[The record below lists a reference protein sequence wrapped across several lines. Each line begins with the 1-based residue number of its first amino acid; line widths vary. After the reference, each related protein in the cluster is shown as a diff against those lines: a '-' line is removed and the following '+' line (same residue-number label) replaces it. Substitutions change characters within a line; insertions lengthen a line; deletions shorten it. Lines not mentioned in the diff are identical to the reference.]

1 MNWPDP
7 VALSPLLAHLS
18 TYGELYPA
26 EVDRAAQ
33 RWLPLLAKAGWVASL
48 DDGGAHAATNAYLA
62 LPADLSELEHQRRV
76 CFALPAYRRYLVAV
90 LAEGLVWAGQ
100 LGGLAQAGQVDYHE
114 QLEQWIAHDLAGL
127 AGEINALLDE
137 LGAGQ
142 GRMVEWPPERV
153 AACFA
158 DWHAQH
164 ESFADWDRTLLGLS
178 GIPKQLFTA
187 TLSHAAA
194 FASPHLAAVPTDMP
208 VALLPD
214 FDLTK
219 DAAGH
224 LVLPPPAFWSTARQS
239 VCSSLPFFD
248 AQGNPLYNVTQP
260 VPIIWQDV
268 LARQPYYRAVL
279 RIVIAVRFSSYGSDA
294 LALFVPDELGD
305 ARVLVGNRECGALV
319 DLLPPLVETL
329 GGRALSKPS
338 PARVGRILEH
348 WIDVG
353 AFEFKGGQVLLQ
365 ESYARTLHERRRALM
380 LLRGPA
386 REEQVRLERYL
397 KETR

>member
-33 RWLPLLAKAGWVASL
+33 RWLPLLAEAGWVASL
-48 DDGGAHAATNAYLA
+48 ADGGAYAATNAYLA

-100 LGGLAQAGQVDYHE
+100 VDYHE

-137 LGAGQ
+137 LDAGQ
-142 GRMVEWPPERV
+142 GRMVEWPSERV
-153 AACFA
+153 AACFS
-158 DWHAQH
+158 DWHTQH
-164 ESFADWDRTLLGLS
+164 ESLAAWDRTLLGLS
-178 GIPKQLFTA
+178 GTPEQLFTA
-187 TLSHAAA
+187 VLSHAAS
-194 FASPHLAAVPTDMP
+194 FASPHPAVVSSDMP

-224 LVLPPPAFWSTARQS
+224 LALPPPGSWSIARQS
-239 VCSSLPFFD
+239 VCSSLSFFD
-248 AQGNPLYNVTQP
+248 AQGDPLCDATQP
-260 VPIIWQDV
+260 VPVIWQDV
-268 LARQPYYRAVL
+268 LAQQPYYRAVL
-279 RIVIAVRFSSYGSDA
+279 RIVIAVRFSGYGSDA
-294 LALFVPDELGD
+294 LTLFVPDELGD

-319 DLLPPLVETL
+319 DLLPALVETL
-329 GGRALSKPS
+329 GYRALSRPS
-338 PARVGRILEH
+338 SAQVGHILGH

>member
-1 MNWPDP
+1 MSWPDP
-7 VALSPLLAHLS
+7 VALSLLLAHLS

-33 RWLPLLAKAGWVASL
+33 RWLPLLTEAGWVAPL
-48 DDGGAHAATNAYLA
+48 DGGAYAATNAYLA
-62 LPADLSELEHQRRV
+62 LPADLSESERLRRV
-76 CFALPAYRRYLVAV
+76 CFALLAYRRYLVAV
-90 LAEGLVWAGQ
+90 LVEGLV
-100 LGGLAQAGQVDYHE
+100 QAGQVDYHE
-114 QLEQWIAHDLAGL
+114 QLEQWVAHELAGL
-127 AGEINALLDE
+127 VGEINALLDE
-137 LGAGQ
+137 LEARHGC
-142 GRMVEWPPERV
+142 MVEWPLERV

-158 DWHAQH
+158 DWHAQY
-164 ESFADWDRTLLGLS
+164 ESFAAWDRALLGLS
-178 GIPKQLFTA
+178 GTPEQLFTA
-187 TLSHAAA
+187 VLSHAAA
-194 FASPHLAAVPTDMP
+194 FASTPPVAVSSDMA

-224 LVLPPPAFWSTARQS
+224 LALPPPGSWSTARQS

-248 AQGNPLYNVTQP
+248 AQGKPLYDATQP
-260 VPIIWQDV
+260 VPVIWQDV
-268 LARQPYYRAVL
+268 LAQQPYYRAVL
-279 RIVIAVRFSSYGSDA
+279 RTMIAVRFSSYGSDA
-294 LALFVPDELGD
+294 LTLFVPDELSD
-305 ARVLVGNRECGALV
+305 ARVLVGSRECGALV
-319 DLLPPLVETL
+319 DLLPPLIETL
-329 GGRALSKPS
+329 GCRVLSRPS

-353 AFEFKGGQVLLQ
+353 TFEFKGDQVFLR
-365 ESYARTLHERRRALM
+365 EPYARTLHERRRALM